1 MGLDITFYNLN
12 EKDQTYHIGW
22 SYHTIHILRRYAC
35 NMVGAADEDSK
46 EAKQNFP
53 NLIWHSDAEGYYV
66 GSLPSDYQGT
76 FLEEW
81 NEQSQ
86 LWVGSVKGL
95 YKELQKISTH
105 MMANK
110 YDGEAKEV
118 LQRLLQAFQA
128 IKYDPEESSRYAYII
143 FH

>member
-12 EKDQTYHIGW
+12 EKDQTHHIGW
-22 SYHTIHILRRYAC
+22 SYSTIHILRRYAC
-35 NMVGAADEDSK
+35 SMVGATDEDSK

-66 GSLPSDYQGT
+66 GSLPSDYQGNDW
-76 FLEEW
+76 EEW

-110 YDGEAKEV
+110 YDGDAKEV
-118 LQRLLQAFQA
+118 LQRLLQGFQA
-128 IKYDPEESSRYAYII
+128 IDYDIEESSRYAYII